1 MLQLYHD
8 EHKLVFH
15 EMLLFTILF
24 VDSWLSFLAI
34 VMSVL
39 RFIDSDCPLVCPNS
53 SYEIWFDT
61 MGTEPM
67 VSCTLVEC
75 SYLYPHKDDVRF
87 TFTPSCFG
95 KQGGGVIFIYVTCI
109 YLYRLPPT
117 RFPYHMMF
125 ESCNSNTTDATGT
138 AYIYGAHES
147 IPGFMWIVSRSLLDL
162 FDIVVYD
169 LLYTW

>member
-1 MLQLYHD
+1 MRCYYLP
-8 EHKLVFH
+8 
-15 EMLLFTILF
+15 ILF

-87 TFTPSCFG
+87 TFTPSCFV
-95 KQGGGVIFIYVTCI
+95 KRGGSFLSMLLVFIYIDCRQHDFHITWCLSPVTVTQQMPQG
-109 YLYRLPPT
+109 LLT
-117 RFPYHMMF
+117 FMGHMSPSLV
-125 ESCNSNTTDATGT
+125 SCGL
-138 AYIYGAHES
+138 
-147 IPGFMWIVSRSLLDL
+147 FSRPLLDL